1 MPFHVDDEKFDA
13 PGGIPVNLYLY
24 GTSLAVFGGPMN
36 EAVKQCYHRLIPAGY
51 FYGFLSKYKHLY
63 DHGTFALEV
72 DEKGYAPPVGDE
84 DGHLL
89 LHCLDG
95 DGHLLKGTRAS
106 PMRVSMCFRYA
117 NSKPEDLE
125 MHAKAVKVLESE
137 PMSDLEEEFVEEA
150 QGASKG
156 ASKAK
161 GASAKKRG
169 SKAEVLE
176 AVAPK
181 RSRTQQGFFNEEF
194 FPRGWKGS
202 GVDNT
207 FGWPTEDCVVYTSI
221 WQAEDQKLA
230 RGLTFI
236 VHSNDGT
243 SSEVMVLLVYKH
255 IPNSRMFA
263 VCTDRPNNG
272 TAAEWAPPD
281 ICSAP
286 RLLKVDLVRP
296 SSPFRGKFPF
306 STLELQAFMTSQSTA
321 RESFKYRA
329 FWNSAVAPN
338 AVKPHTKP
346 PKKPPKKP
354 RVEDIADE
362 QPSTDDDLLPG
373 TGTLQT
379 RGNKFGITPAAF
391 NNLMDKTISSA
402 LSSSAHALIA
412 QHVRAN
418 TEAENK
424 RANTKAETK
433 RANTEAENKR
443 AKMEVEFQRAK
454 MEAEFQSA
462 TALATAE
469 RERERAVEQSRL
481 REAEE
486 ERNRKERERAQE
498 QLAYDRSQLAEA
510 RKQVEADMQYL
521 KQALIQQQSVQ
532 AATLG
537 MSMSSNYYHAGS
549 YQPMPGAHPG
559 PQTQLQ
565 ALGSIAQASAALQ
578 PLLTH
583 ASEEPAQLRL
593 TDVPNVPG
601 VLVAPLPDVVT
612 WLLHQRIVAK
622 ADEVDLEKLSGFG
635 VVDGPDV
642 LCLSGEELANVGFK
656 PLAVRKLLNLK
667 AKELEKV
674 L

>member
-1 MPFHVDDEKFDA
+1 
-13 PGGIPVNLYLY
+13 
-24 GTSLAVFGGPMN
+24 
-36 EAVKQCYHRLIPAGY
+36 
-51 FYGFLSKYKHLY
+51 
-63 DHGTFALEV
+63 
-72 DEKGYAPPVGDE
+72 
-84 DGHLL
+84 
-89 LHCLDG
+89 
-95 DGHLLKGTRAS
+95 
-106 PMRVSMCFRYA
+106 
-117 NSKPEDLE
+117 
-125 MHAKAVKVLESE
+125 
-137 PMSDLEEEFVEEA
+137 MSDLEEEFVEEA

-156 ASKAK
+156 ASK

-176 AVAPK
+176 AEAPK
-181 RSRTQQGFFNEEF
+181 RARTELEFFNEEF

-207 FGWPTEDCVVYTSI
+207 FGPTEDCVVYTSI
-221 WQAEDQKLA
+221 WQVSNENQKLA

-243 SSEVMVLLVYKH
+243 STEVMVLAVYKH
-255 IPNSRMFA
+255 ISSSRMFA

-272 TAAEWAPPD
+272 TAAEWASPD

-306 STLELQAFMTSQSTA
+306 STLELQAFMTNHFTA
-321 RESFKYRA
+321 RESFKYRT
-329 FWNSAVAPN
+329 FWSSAVAPN
-338 AVKPHTKP
+338 AAKPH
-346 PKKPPKKP
+346 KKPPKKP
-354 RVEDIADE
+354 RVEVISDE
-362 QPSTDDDLLPG
+362 QPSTDDDLLPVP
-373 TGTLQT
+373 GTLQT

-391 NNLMDKTISSA
+391 DHLLDSKISSA
-402 LSSSAHALIA
+402 LSSSNHAHIA
-412 QHVRAN
+412 QAVRAN
-418 TEAENK
+418 AVAETRANMETEIQRANKEAENK
-424 RANTKAETK
+424 RAN
-433 RANTEAENKR
+433 
-443 AKMEVEFQRAK
+443 MEVEVQRARLELDFQRAK
-454 MEAEFQSA
+454 MEAEMQSA
-462 TALATAE
+462 SARATAE
-469 RERERAVEQSRL
+469 HERERRVEQSRL

-498 QLAYDRSQLAEA
+498 QLAYDRGQLAEA
-510 RKQVEADMQYL
+510 RKLLEADTLYL
-521 KQALIQQQSVQ
+521 KQALNQQQSVQ

-537 MSMSSNYYHAGS
+537 IAMSSNYYQAGA
-549 YQPMPGAHPG
+549 YQPMPGAHP
-559 PQTQLQ
+559 QTQ
-565 ALGSIAQASAALQ
+565 ALGSFAQASAAPQ
-578 PLLTH
+578 PLLAH

-601 VLVAPLPDVVT
+601 VLVAPLPDVLT

-635 VVDGPDV
+635 VVDGPDI

-667 AKELEKV
+667 AKELEKA